1 MAGVIGVLF
10 AAGLYQMLSRSLLRV
25 AVGTVLI
32 GHGSLLML
40 ITSGG
45 LKRGDAPV
53 LAVASEYTDPLPQA
67 LILTAIVIGFAT
79 TALVLALAF
88 RTYQERGTDDPEAL
102 REGDDAEP

>member
-10 AAGLYQMLSRSLLRV
+10 AVGLYHMLGRSLLRV
-25 AVGTVLI
+25 VIGTVLI

-40 ITSGG
+40 ITSGS

-53 LAVASEYTDPLPQA
+53 LGGASAYTDPLPQA

-88 RTYQERGTDDPEAL
+88 RTCQERGTDDPEAL